1 MIEIVALLKAL
12 CKDTE
17 LRVRVIDE
25 NNNNIFDNLP
35 KTESNV
41 TRKMII
47 NGRTLKITLEQD
59 NIKLIPMIEYT
70 LNKLISKENVIEELI
85 EGKKQWDSLE
95 DKNIKNSTKLLIIE
109 VNNKNEALEIV
120 KNTYDNDEVY
130 VGEIYDRIIVLGD
143 LEEELDHALSIKGTI
158 DEVLGVKSKVS
169 ISSLDKSFDG
179 FIKGYKGAVQALNI
193 GNKFKIKPEVYNIKE
208 MFLERAIF
216 NLSKEYTDDLI
227 KEYKDIFNGFNYELI
242 QTLEEVLKC
251 DLSLTKAA
259 KNLYIHRNTLMYRI
273 EKIKKETGFDIRNFK
288 EATFIYILYMNSKVS
303 NLN

>member
-1 MIEIVALLKAL
+1 MVEIVILLKAL

-17 LRVRVIDE
+17 LRVRVLDE
-25 NNNNIFDNLP
+25 NNNKIFDNLP
-35 KTESNV
+35 NTESNI
-41 TRKMII
+41 TRKICI
-47 NGRTLKITLEQD
+47 NGRKLKITLEQD

-70 LNKLISKENVIEELI
+70 LNKLIDKENVIQELI
-85 EGKKQWDSLE
+85 EGRKQWDSLE
-95 DKNIKNSTKLLIIE
+95 DNNIKYSTKLLLIE
-109 VNNKNEALEIV
+109 VNNKNEAFEIV
-120 KNTYDNDEVY
+120 ENTYDRNEVY

-143 LEEELDHALSIKGTI
+143 LEDELDHALSLKGTI

-169 ISSLDKSFDG
+169 ISKLDKSFEG
-179 FIKGYKGAVQALNI
+179 FIKGYRGAVQALEI
-193 GNKFKIKPEVYNIKE
+193 GNKFKIKPEVYNINE
-208 MFLERAIF
+208 MFLEKAIF

-227 KEYKDIFNGFNYELI
+227 KEYKNIFNKFNYELI

-288 EATFIYILYMNSKVS
+288 EATFIYILYMNSKANV
-303 NLN
+303 